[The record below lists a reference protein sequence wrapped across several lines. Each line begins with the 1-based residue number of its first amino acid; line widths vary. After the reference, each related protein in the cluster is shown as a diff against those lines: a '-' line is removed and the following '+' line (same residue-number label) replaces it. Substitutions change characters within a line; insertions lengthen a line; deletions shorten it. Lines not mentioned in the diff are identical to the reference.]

1 MDLNSDGL
9 IEENELREHINFMQ
23 KRYVVS
29 GRRINIFTHQNNDV
43 ERTWNNYKEEQVQDG
58 KLGWQDYRD
67 LVYGKPQEGQEVAP
81 EYQRMIERDE
91 RRWKV

>member
-1 MDLNSDGL
+1 MCFIHSC
-9 IEENELREHINFMQ
+9 
-23 KRYVVS
+23 
-29 GRRINIFTHQNNDV
+29 QNNDV
-43 ERTWNNYKEEQVQDG
+43 ERTWKNYKEEQVQDG

-91 RRWKV
+91 RRWKVLKERKP